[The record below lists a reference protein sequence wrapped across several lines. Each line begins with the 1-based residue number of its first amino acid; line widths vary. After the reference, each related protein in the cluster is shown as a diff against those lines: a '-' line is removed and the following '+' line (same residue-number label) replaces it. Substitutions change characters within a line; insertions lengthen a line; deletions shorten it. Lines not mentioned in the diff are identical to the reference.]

1 MSKKFKFSII
11 ISLFESQSYL
21 NESLDSIIN
30 QSLNFEDNVQ
40 IIIVDN
46 GSIDNSNEIVSQYK
60 SKYPNN
66 IVLLSKENKGFEDS
80 CNYAINYIEGEY
92 VNFLL
97 ANDKLSK
104 NALKEVYNFFKN
116 HYNEIDLVNLPVI
129 LFTSQMKKNY
139 LEYTNLNKKLV
150 INLDENPIQSILPY
164 YSNFIKSDLIKN
176 IQFDTNLVSGALTL
190 KITEI
195 LLKKR
200 SFGAVYTSRYFFRK
214 RNTDDRFVEDPL
226 SKRNFTEKIKLFYLK
241 LIDISKDNNGKVPN
255 FVQHIIIKELTEIVL
270 VEDLC
275 DYLDTQEEVNEF
287 WDYFHKILPIFDEEF
302 VYSDNKVRDSVKSFL
317 IYLKNKEFH
326 IETYPDKNEVYLKTN
341 DYIICKLHRHV
352 IRFDIVN
359 FHNGVL
365 NFSGSVLSRCD
376 NSTFYIEA
384 VKTDEKGN
392 ESVYK
397 SKFFEYVTTGRK
409 TRKFLGIWWNYYH
422 HFDVSVPVNDDN
434 KCEINFRLVYNENGQ
449 KVVMYNRIGFRQ
461 FPGMSNFNNYF
472 VKESK
477 IIYFKLKT
485 FYYEPF
491 SYKRMLL
498 LEGFSIGKI
507 ILKKEEDLKL
517 GLFYKLARLIL
528 FPFMQNRNIWLFI
541 DRDEVADDNAEQLF
555 KYTYEIDDNIKKYF
569 LIKDDSPDYK
579 RLKADYGSSIV
590 PFSSIKHKLLYFFA
604 DKIISSQITRSLI
617 NPFAYKNTYIFEGLS
632 SHEYCFIQ
640 HGVILHDLS
649 SWIRKYNRQMLLF
662 VTSSPLE
669 HDSIVNGY
677 YNYGEDVV
685 QTLGLARY
693 DNLVDDS
700 KNEILFMP
708 TWRRKLDTEDQF
720 INSDYFKYLKS
731 FLNNEKLIEFL
742 DKKGYTL
749 VFRPHPNL
757 WKFIDLFDLN
767 DNIKISDVPYRDMFR
782 DASLM
787 VTDYSSVFFD
797 FAYLKKPVLYYQ
809 NESFDDF
816 HYGKGYFDYETMAFG
831 EIVHNEDDLVKMIM
845 EYVENDCKM
854 KDKYKSRVDKF
865 FKFND
870 RNNRKRLYDWIKN
883 H

>member
-11 ISLFESQSYL
+11 ISLFESQSYI

-30 QSLNFEDNVQ
+30 QSLNFKDNVQ

-46 GSIDNSNEIVSQYK
+46 GSIDNSREIVAEYK
-60 SKYPNN
+60 SKYPDN
-66 IVLLSKENKGFEDS
+66 ILLLDKENEGFTSS
-80 CNYAINYIEGEY
+80 CNYALKYVEGEY
-92 VNFLL
+92 INFLL
-97 ANDKLSK
+97 ANDKLTK
-104 NALKEVYNFFKN
+104 NTLKEVYTFFNN
-116 HYNEIDLVNLPVI
+116 HYDEIDIVNLPVI
-129 LFTSQMKKNY
+129 IFSKQMSKNL
-139 LEYTNLNKKLV
+139 LEYLDLDKQLLV
-150 INLDENPIQSILPY
+150 NLDDEPVKSILPY
-164 YSNFIKSDLIKN
+164 YSNFIKSDLIKD
-176 IQFDTNLVSGALTL
+176 IEFDTDLVSGAIDLV
-190 KITEI
+190 IAEI

-200 SFGAVYTSRYFFRK
+200 VYGAVNTSRYLFRK
-214 RNTDDRFVEDPL
+214 RNTDDRFVEDSL

-241 LIDISKDNNGKVPN
+241 LIEISKDSKGNVPY
-255 FVQHIIIKELTEIVL
+255 FIQHIIVKQLTEIVL
-270 VEDLC
+270 VEDLW
-275 DYLDTQEEVNEF
+275 DYLDTQEEIDEF
-287 WDYFHKILPIFDEEF
+287 WQYFNQILPIFDEKF
-302 VYSDNKVRDSVKSFL
+302 IFSDKKVRDSVKSFL

-326 IETYPDKNEVYLKTN
+326 IETYPEKHEVYLKSN
-341 DYIICKLHRHV
+341 DYIITQLHRHV

-359 FHNGVL
+359 LHNGVL
-365 NFSGSVLSRCD
+365 NFSGSVLCRCD
-376 NSTFYIEA
+376 NQAFHIEA
-384 VKTDEKGN
+384 VKTDENGN

-397 SKFFEYVTTGRK
+397 GKFFEYVTTGRK
-409 TRKFLGIWWNYYH
+409 SRKFLGIWWNYYH
-422 HFDVSVPVNDDN
+422 HFDVSIPVESDN
-434 KCEINFRLVYNENGQ
+434 KCQVNFRLVYTENGENI
-449 KVVMYNRIGFRQ
+449 VMDNRIGFRQ

-477 IIYFKLKT
+477 ILYFKLKT
-485 FYYEPF
+485 FYLEPF
-491 SYKRMLL
+491 SYRRMLP
-498 LEGFSIGKI
+498 LEAFSLAKI
-507 ILKKEEDLKL
+507 TLKKEKDLKL
-517 GLFYKLARLIL
+517 GLFYKLSRLAL
-528 FPFMQNRNIWLFI
+528 FPFMNNKNIWLFI
-541 DRDEVADDNAEQLF
+541 DRAEFADDNAEILF
-555 KYTYEIDDNIKKYF
+555 KYAYEKDDNISKYF
-569 LIKDDSPDYK
+569 LINEDSPDYE

-590 PFSSIKHKLLYFFA
+590 PFGSFKHKILYFFA
-604 DKIISSQITRSLI
+604 DKIMSSQITRSLI

-662 VTSSPLE
+662 VTTAPLE
-669 HDSIVNGY
+669 RDSIVNGY

-685 QTLGLARY
+685 QALGLARY
-693 DNLVDDS
+693 DNLVDDA

-731 FLNNEKLIEFL
+731 FLNNDKLIDYL
-742 DKKGYTL
+742 DEKGYTL

-767 DNIKISDVPYRDMFR
+767 DKIKISDVPYRDMFR

-809 NESFDDF
+809 SESFDDF

-831 EIVHNEDDLVKMIM
+831 EIVHNEDELVEMIM

-854 KDKYKSRVDKF
+854 KDEYKDKVDKF

-870 RNNRKRLYDWIKN
+870 RNNRKRLYDWIIS